1 MTKKIEKDSK
11 YGWFVVASSFT
22 MLFVQVPTFH
32 SEVLTFVQAPT
43 FRYLR
48 FIQAP
53 IYVQVHTFWLVPIM
67 VTLCF
72 FSPNYFLFN

>member
-32 SEVLTFVQAPT
+32 SEVPTFVQAPT
-43 FRYLR
+43 FCSGTYVSFRYL
-48 FIQAP
+48 
-53 IYVQVHTFWLVPIM
+53 
-67 VTLCF
+67 
-72 FSPNYFLFN
+72 FLFRYTLFGWCQLW